1 MTDWMGR
8 YRELVA
14 AIVQHT
20 NVVSKS
26 NTMRRCF
33 YEGIYMNSNE
43 WQVMEYIIE
52 HRDDD
57 EKMTR
62 MSETLGIPQSS
73 FSKIVK
79 SLVTMGLVERFRN
92 VDNKKDIILKP
103 TALAVKVYEFHAD
116 QSYRETFKPFFDAL
130 EGISDEDLETV
141 AKAITLL
148 SGHITEDAEQQPE
161 KKPLIKIE

>member
-20 NVVSKS
+20 NVVSKA

-33 YEGIYMNSNE
+33 FDGIYMNSNE

-52 HRDDD
+52 HREDD
-57 EKMTR
+57 EKMTL
-62 MSETLGIPQSS
+62 MSDTLGIPQSS

-79 SLVTMGLVERFRN
+79 SLVNMGLVERFRN

-103 TALAVKVYEFHAD
+103 TALALRVYEYHSEE
-116 QSYRETFKPFFDAL
+116 SYRETFKPFFDAL
-130 EGISDEDLETV
+130 EGISDKDLKAV
-141 AKAITLL
+141 ANAITLL
-148 SGHITEDAEQQPE
+148 SGHITEDSEQQPE
-161 KKPLIKIE
+161 KRKLIKID

>member
-103 TALAVKVYEFHAD
+103 TALAVKVYEFHAE

-130 EGISDEDLETV
+130 EGTV

-161 KKPLIKIE
+161 KKPLIRIE